1 MSTLAI
7 FAPNLQGGGAERAM
21 VNLARGFSEQGVSVD
36 LVLVK
41 AEGAYLGQV
50 PSNVRVVNLNHQ
62 RVLASLFDLT
72 RYLQRE
78 RPQVLLSTLPEPG
91 IAAVWTRLLSGASTR
106 VVVNVQNNTSQETQN
121 GTGLSTRLMPRLM
134 RWFFPW
140 ADAIVTVSQGVAED
154 LKQIG
159 VPESSI
165 RVIHNPVVTPELVER
180 SQEPVDHPWFAEGEP
195 PVIIAVGRLTKQK
208 DFPTLVK
215 AFAQVQKV
223 RTARLMILGEGD
235 DRALLEALAQKLGI
249 ADAVAL
255 PGFVSNPFAYLSK
268 SAVFV
273 LSSLFEG
280 LPTVLIEAMAV
291 GTPVVATDCK
301 SGPMEILENG
311 RYGKLMPVGDIEG
324 LANAIVE
331 ILDHPTDSSLLQQR
345 AKEYSLEKSLQDYSE
360 LFALTSTEE
369 STGQTH

>member
-1 MSTLAI
+1 
-7 FAPNLQGGGAERAM
+7 M
-21 VNLARGFSEQGVSVD
+21 VNLARGFSEQGFSVD

-41 AEGAYLGQV
+41 AEGAYLAQV
-50 PSNVRVVNLNHQ
+50 PSTVRVIDLNHQ
-62 RVLASLFDLT
+62 RVLSSLFDLA

-78 RPQVLLSTLPEPG
+78 HPQVLLSTLPEPG
-91 IAAVWTRLLSGASTR
+91 IAAVWTRCFARVSTR

-121 GTGLSTRLMPRLM
+121 GDGLAARMMPRLI

-140 ADAIVTVSQGVAED
+140 ADAIVTVSEGVAAD

-159 VPESSI
+159 LSDSNI
-165 RVIHNPVVTPELVER
+165 RVIHNPVVTPELFVR
-180 SQEPVDHPWFAEGEP
+180 SQESIDHPWFAAGEP

-208 DFPTLVK
+208 DFPTLIK
-215 AFAQVQKV
+215 AFAQV
-223 RTARLMILGEGD
+223 REARSTRLMILGEGE
-235 DRALLEALAQKLGI
+235 DRSQLEALIQELGI
-249 ADAVAL
+249 ADSVAL

-291 GTPVVATDCK
+291 GTSVVATDCK
-301 SGPMEILENG
+301 SGPMEILDNQ
-311 RYGKLMPVGDIEG
+311 RYGKLTQVGDSAE
-324 LANAIVE
+324 LATAIVE
-331 ILDHPTDSSLLQQR
+331 ILDQPTDSRLLQQR

-360 LFALTSTEE
+360 LLRLD
-369 STGQTH
+369 Q

>member
-7 FAPNLQGGGAERAM
+7 FAPNLHGGGAERAM

-36 LVLVK
+36 LVLVR

-50 PSNVRVVNLNHQ
+50 PQNVRIVNLNHQ
-62 RVLASLFDLT
+62 RVLASLFDLA

-91 IAAVWTRLLSGASTR
+91 IAAVWTKVFARVSTR

-121 GTGLSTRLMPRLM
+121 GVGLSARLMPRLV

-140 ADAIVTVSQGVAED
+140 ADAIVTVSKGVADD
-154 LKQIG
+154 LKQLGLSKSNIH
-159 VPESSI
+159 
-165 RVIHNPVVTPELVER
+165 VIHNPVVTPELMVR
-180 SQEPVDHPWFAEGEP
+180 SQEAIDHPWFADGEP

-208 DFPTLVK
+208 DFPTLLK
-215 AFAQVQKV
+215 AFAQVRKV
-223 RTARLMILGEGD
+223 RDARLMILGEGE
-235 DRALLEALAQKLGI
+235 DRSALEALVQELNI
-249 ADAVAL
+249 SDAVAL
-255 PGFVSNPFAYLSK
+255 PGFVANPFAYLAK

-301 SGPMEILENG
+301 SGPMEILDNG
-311 RYGKLMPVGDIEG
+311 KYGKLTQVGDVDA
-324 LANAIVE
+324 LASAIVE
-331 ILDHPTDSSLLQQR
+331 MLDRPTDAKMLQQR
-345 AKEYSLEKSLQDYSE
+345 AKEYSLEQSLQDYAE
-360 LFALTSTEE
+360 LFALTSSPSE
-369 STGQTH
+369 SSS

>member
-7 FAPNLQGGGAERAM
+7 FAPNLHGGGAERAM

-50 PSNVRVVNLNHQ
+50 PPNVRVVNLNHQ
-62 RVLASLFDLT
+62 RVLASLFDLA

-91 IAAVWTRLLSGASTR
+91 IAAVWTRLLSGVPTR

-121 GTGLSTRLMPRLM
+121 GTGLAARLMPRLIQ
-134 RWFFPW
+134 WFFPW
-140 ADAIVTVSQGVAED
+140 ADAIVTVSKGVADD
-154 LKQIG
+154 LRQIG
-159 VPESSI
+159 LSESKI
-165 RVIHNPVVTPELVER
+165 RVIHNPVVTPELIVR
-180 SQEPVDHPWFAEGEP
+180 SQESVDHPWFAKGEP

-208 DFPTLVK
+208 DFPTLLK
-215 AFAQVQKV
+215 AFAQVRKV
-223 RTARLMILGEGD
+223 REARLMILGEGD
-235 DRALLEALAQKLGI
+235 DRAVLEALVQKLDI
-249 ADAVAL
+249 ADSVAL

-291 GTPVVATDCK
+291 GTSVVATDCK
-301 SGPMEILENG
+301 SGPMEILDNG
-311 RYGKLMPVGDIEG
+311 KYGKLTQVGETDG
-324 LANAIVE
+324 LAKAIVE
-331 ILDHPTDSSLLQQR
+331 ILDHPTDSTLLQQR
-345 AKEYSLEKSLQDYSE
+345 AKEYSLEKSLQDYAE
-360 LFALTSTEE
+360 LFALSHHEK
-369 STGQTH
+369 QIA